1 MREIITFDRGG
12 VSLHPNHI
20 ATFRG
25 AQQMLAKWPTTC
37 ARPPPQLLVLH
48 TLSWRTKFT
57 SVIAAASQ
65 IVMHAFVRSKDVLII
80 GTPDGY
86 IASLLAMRSH
96 ASQLV
101 WFRYLYLMTSVY
113 LHANWLRVV
122 DAQE

>member
-1 MREIITFDRGG
+1 MREIITFDQGG

-25 AQQMLAKWPTTC
+25 AQRVLAKWPTTC
-37 ARPPPQLLVLH
+37 SRPPPQLLVLH

-57 SVIAAASQ
+57 GVIAAAIQ
-65 IVMHAFVRSKDVLII
+65 IIIHPFVRSKDVLII
-80 GTPDGY
+80 GTPGGY

-96 ASQLV
+96 DRQLV
-101 WFRYLYLMTSVY
+101 WFRYLYLITSVY
-113 LHANWLRVV
+113 LHANWLRAA